1 MRQLALLVRH
11 LTDIVEK
18 TGTLSLLRIQSELGS
33 HHSAE
38 ISCLTRMLKQVLAI
52 ARAVFHLTD
61 DTDKLRMQAVD
72 TEVDSRTL
80 TRLDNLVVEL
90 FLHLGNDL
98 LDTCR
103 MDTAVSHELVEGQT
117 ADLTTHRVESRDD
130 DGLRRIVDNDL
141 HPACCLERTDVSTLT
156 ADDTTLHL
164 IIINMEDAHRV
175 LDSGLRSDTLNGLD
189 DNLLCLH
196 VGIELRLV
204 YHLIDIT
211 GGIHLGLVL
220 HALHKAVLG
229 FLGRDTGDFFELGT
243 LLLLH
248 LVEILL
254 LHGHELLLILQT
266 LLFTLHIL
274 TDLSEFLLLL
284 VQRELALLELVLSDL
299 HLLVVSLNLLI
310 QFTFL
315 IEETLLHLKEFLFLY
330 NICLFVGSFNHLIIF
345 PLNHI
350 TENIVTGHSANDKGN
365 KSGDNNVY
373 HSILT
378 YF

>member
-1 MRQLALLVRH
+1 M
-11 LTDIVEK
+11 
-18 TGTLSLLRIQSELGS
+18 
-33 HHSAE
+33 
-38 ISCLTRMLKQVLAI
+38 
-52 ARAVFHLTD
+52 
-61 DTDKLRMQAVD
+61 
-72 TEVDSRTL
+72 DS
-80 TRLDNLVVEL
+80 
-90 FLHLGNDL
+90 
-98 LDTCR
+98 
-103 MDTAVSHELVEGQT
+103 AVSHELVESQP
-117 ADLTTHRVESRDD
+117 ADLTTYRVESRDD
-130 DGLRRIVDNDL
+130 DGLRRVVDNDL
-141 HPACCLERTDVSTLT
+141 NAARSLERTDVSTLT
-156 ADDTTLHL
+156 TDDTTLHL
-164 IIINMEDAHRV
+164 IIINMEDTHRV
-175 LDSGLRSDTLNGLD
+175 FDGGLRSDTLNGLD

-211 GGIHLGLVL
+211 GSIHLGLVL

-229 FLGRDTGDFFELGT
+229 FFSRDTGDFFELGT

-254 LHGHELLLILQT
+254 LHGHELFLILQT

-274 TDLSEFLLLL
+274 TDLGEFLLLL
-284 VQRELALLELVLSDL
+284 VQRELTLLELVLSGL
-299 HLLVVSLNLLI
+299 HLLVVRLNLLI
-310 QFTFL
+310 QFTLL
-315 IEETLLHLKEFLFLY
+315 IKEALLHLKEFLFLY

-345 PLNHI
+345 PLNYI